1 MEDLWDNTDPTL
13 ESSTHTKV
21 SSDSTVLFLFS
32 TKYHHHH
39 HSVIPPIMSYSF
51 MISNIFHPTWA
62 YLIYYNQQHAVT
74 EMDTFSSLAKKVRIS
89 SLIPHSFDLLSSHSS
104 LLQPALMIELD
115 APLNISWK
123 HIFLY
128 STISKTFQHFLF
140 IIGQN
145 ANTFL
150 QLFTQEKHEQ
160 ISKHGEQ
167 KWSV

>member
-1 MEDLWDNTDPTL
+1 MG
-13 ESSTHTKV
+13 V
-21 SSDSTVLFLFS
+21 
-32 TKYHHHH
+32 
-39 HSVIPPIMSYSF
+39 
-51 MISNIFHPTWA
+51 SNILQSATCGDRNGYF
-62 YLIYYNQQHAVT
+62 LI
-74 EMDTFSSLAKKVRIS
+74 SGKKVRIS

>member
-74 EMDTFSSLAKKVRIS
+74 EMDTFSSLAKKS
-89 SLIPHSFDLLSSHSS
+89 GSALSFPTHLIYFPAILLSSNQ
-104 LLQPALMIELD
+104 LL
-115 APLNISWK
+115 
-123 HIFLY
+123 
-128 STISKTFQHFLF
+128 
-140 IIGQN
+140 
-145 ANTFL
+145 
-150 QLFTQEKHEQ
+150 
-160 ISKHGEQ
+160 
-167 KWSV
+167 